1 MFKHTFAMPAKRI
14 LVMPAKRFFVMPA
27 KAGIQFLFAIALAF
41 ALAPNPAIAQ
51 NAQEIVTKA
60 DAVRNPHEPF
70 RSSLTLTEYVS
81 GRERSHSTFVLFS
94 KEDASRHFRN
104 LLEYVEPPQDAGKR
118 VLLDGR
124 SFWFFDPASQS
135 SVRISAQQRLVGQ
148 AAIGDVLT
156 VNLAADYSASVAGE
170 ETIDDASRQKRACW
184 HLELK
189 AATDTAVYNRVEYWV
204 EKDSSRPVKGKF
216 YSDSGRLLKMIY
228 YRNYV
233 DRLGAVRPAEAVI
246 LDAVDPSLATIATF
260 SDGRFQD
267 VPDAWFQ
274 RDYLPRLRAR

>member
-1 MFKHTFAMPAKRI
+1 MFKPIAA
-14 LVMPAKRFFVMPA
+14 VAFVSW
-27 KAGIQFLFAIALAF
+27 IAASAPLAV
-41 ALAPNPAIAQ
+41 AQ
-51 NAQEIVTKA
+51 DAQSIVARA
-60 DAVRNPHEPF
+60 DAVRNPHDPF

-104 LLEYVEPPQDAGKR
+104 LLEYTEPPQDMGKR

-124 SFWFFDPASQS
+124 SFWFFDPSSQT

-170 ETIDDASRQKRACW
+170 ETIDDAAREKRACW
-184 HLELK
+184 RLELK
-189 AATDTAVYNRVEYWV
+189 AATETAVYNRVEYWV
-204 EKDSSRPVKGKF
+204 EKDTSRPVKGKF
-216 YSDSGRLLKMIY
+216 YSDSGRLLKTIY
-228 YRNYV
+228 YRSYTE
-233 DRLGAVRPAEAVI
+233 RLGAVRPAEAVI
-246 LDAVDPSLATIATF
+246 LDAVDSSLATIATF
-260 SDGRFQD
+260 GDSRFQE

-274 RDYLPRLRAR
+274 RDYLPRLRVR

>member
-1 MFKHTFAMPAKRI
+1 MFSRLGKIA
-14 LVMPAKRFFVMPA
+14 
-27 KAGIQFLFAIALAF
+27 LFAWVAAQGVPALAQD
-41 ALAPNPAIAQ
+41 AQ
-51 NAQEIVTKA
+51 DIVAKA

-70 RSSLTLTEYVS
+70 RSTLTLTEYVG
-81 GRERSHSTFVLFS
+81 GRERSHSRFALFS
-94 KEDASRHFRN
+94 KEDPSRHFRN

-156 VNLAADYSASVAGE
+156 VNLGADYTASLTGE
-170 ETIDDASRQKRACW
+170 ETIDDAARQKRACW

-189 AATDTAVYNRVEYWV
+189 PATDTAVYNRVEYWV
-204 EKDSSRPVKGKF
+204 EKDTSRPVKGKF
-216 YSDSGRLLKMIY
+216 YSDSGRLLKVIY
-228 YRNYV
+228 YRNYT

-246 LDAVDPSLATIATF
+246 LDAVDSSLATIATF
-260 SDGRFQD
+260 SDSRFQD

-274 RDYLPRLRAR
+274 RDYLPRLRVR